1 MLLKLGFLFVMQ
13 AWTAVAASCCG
24 SDLRKEI
31 IDSGQACVLLR
42 LGSFHIESEQSYLQE
57 RTGLFLSV
65 FVKEIIDDELSPI
78 RLTIG
83 SCSIE
88 FSTKT
93 QKVLPQVCIDHQA
106 GLCTVFALTVT
117 N

>member
-1 MLLKLGFLFVMQ
+1 MLLELGFLFAMQ
-13 AWTAVAASCCG
+13 AWTDVADPCCG
-24 SDLRKEI
+24 SALRKEI

-65 FVKEIIDDELSPI
+65 FVKEIIDDELSHL

-88 FSTKT
+88 FSKNI
-93 QKVLPQVCIDHQA
+93 LD
-106 GLCTVFALTVT
+106 TVGYG
-117 N
+117 

>member
-1 MLLKLGFLFVMQ
+1 MRLL
-13 AWTAVAASCCG
+13 VA
-24 SDLRKEI
+24 DRPYERI

-65 FVKEIIDDELSPI
+65 FVKEIIDDELSHL

-106 GLCTVFALTVT
+106 GLGTVFALTVT